1 LSDTIPIM
9 CGIMG
14 IVGKEAKIGDSR
26 LESMLFSLSKRG
38 PDDKGILRFPSCTL
52 GQTRLSILDLSGGKQ
67 PMKDN
72 SKNIAITFNGEI
84 YNYRELKKDLENS
97 GHKFSTKSDTEV
109 ILKAY
114 LKYGPDCP
122 KFLDGMFAFAIWD
135 EDKKTLFVARDRFGE
150 KPFYYAFDDSGNFIF
165 ASEIK
170 AILASG
176 KIKGEIDPQALDV
189 YLTLMYI
196 PPNMTVYKNI
206 HVLPPASSLIFKNG
220 KMEIKKYWELEK
232 KPIAISYEDA
242 KEEVKRLLKNSVENI
257 MVADVEIG
265 TMLSGGVDST
275 LVTHLAQQFSSF
287 PVKTFSVGYG
297 DYINEL
303 PFALE
308 ASQKIGTDHHTLQTT
323 ENMFTD
329 LFEVSKY
336 LDEPHAD
343 SANLAQYLVSKLASS
358 KVKVALTGDG
368 ADELFMGYGWYF
380 RQWNLSWKKNPIQKL
395 WPSPFQDY
403 LKMAQVFTPEEKKK
417 LWKKQPDK
425 STYLPEEI
433 LKADSSPFQK
443 MNDYDLFFCLP
454 GQMLSKVDRTGMM
467 NSLET
472 RCPFL
477 DRHLAEFVYNLPIEY
492 KRDKKGG
499 KLILKDILSETMPKE
514 FVYRKKQGF
523 GGPVK
528 QWLKSDTFKNK
539 ISEIF
544 LQKEARVY
552 SFFNADYIKKI
563 INDFYQGNDAKYY
576 KIWTL
581 MCLELWLEFHSQKS

>member
-1 LSDTIPIM
+1 
-9 CGIMG
+9 MG

-38 PDDKGILRFPSCTL
+38 PDDKGILRFPLCIL

-84 YNYRELKKDLENS
+84 YNYRGLKKELENS
-97 GHKFSTKSDTEV
+97 GHQFSTKSDTEV

-114 LKYGPDCP
+114 LKYGTDCP
-122 KFLDGMFAFAIWD
+122 KFLDGMFAFALWD
-135 EDKKTLFVARDRFGE
+135 EDKKTLFAARDRFGE
-150 KPFYYAFDDSGNFIF
+150 KPFFYAIDASGNFIF

-170 AILASG
+170 TILASG
-176 KIKGEIDPQALDV
+176 KIKGEIDPAALDAF
-189 YLTLMYI
+189 LTLMYI
-196 PPNMTVYKNI
+196 PPNRTVYKNI
-206 HVLPPASSLIFKNG
+206 HVLPPSSSLTLKNG
-220 KMEIKKYWELEK
+220 KLEIKKYWELEK

-265 TMLSGGVDST
+265 SMLSGGVDST
-275 LVTHLAQQFSSF
+275 LVTHLAQQYSSF
-287 PVKTFSVGYG
+287 PIKTFSVGYE
-297 DYINEL
+297 DHINEL

-308 ASQKIGTDHHTLQTT
+308 ASQKIGTDHHTMQASG
-323 ENMFTD
+323 NMLED
-329 LFEVSKY
+329 LIEVSRY
-336 LDEPHAD
+336 FDEPHAD
-343 SANLAQYLVSKLASS
+343 SSNFPQYLVSKLASS

-380 RQWNLSWKKNPIQKL
+380 RQWNLSWKKNPLQKL
-395 WPSPFQDY
+395 WPHPFLDY
-403 LKMAQVFTPEEKKK
+403 LKMARVFTPEEKKK
-417 LWKKQPDK
+417 LWKKQSDE
-425 STYLPEEI
+425 SNYLPEEI

-477 DRHLAEFVYNLPIEY
+477 DRQLAEFVYNLPIEY

-499 KLILKDILSETMPKE
+499 KLILKDILSEIMPKE

-528 QWLKSDTFKNK
+528 QWLKDEAFKK
-539 ISEIF
+539 EITELF
-544 LQKEARVY
+544 LEKEACIY
-552 SFFNADYIKKI
+552 SFFNADYVKKMMK
-563 INDFYQGNDAKYY
+563 DFYKGNDSNFY
-576 KIWTL
+576 KIWIL
-581 MCLELWLEFHSQKS
+581 LCLELWLKTRNEDTIIV

>member
-1 LSDTIPIM
+1 M

-38 PDDKGILRFPSCTL
+38 PDDKGILRFPLCTL

-84 YNYRELKKDLENS
+84 YNYRGLKKELENS
-97 GHKFSTKSDTEV
+97 GHRFSTKSDTEV

-114 LKYGPDCP
+114 LKYGTDCP
-122 KFLDGMFAFAIWD
+122 KFLDGMFAFALWD
-135 EDKKTLFVARDRFGE
+135 EDKKTLFAARDRFGE
-150 KPFYYAFDDSGNFIF
+150 KPFFYAIDASGNFIF

-176 KIKGEIDPQALDV
+176 KIKGEVDPAALDAF
-189 YLTLMYI
+189 LTLMYI
-196 PPNMTVYKNI
+196 PPNRTVYKNI
-206 HVLPPASSLIFKNG
+206 QVLPPSSSLTLKNG
-220 KMEIKKYWELEK
+220 KVKITKYWELEK

-265 TMLSGGVDST
+265 SMLSGGVDST
-275 LVTHLAQQFSSF
+275 LVTHLAQQYSSF
-287 PVKTFSVGYG
+287 PIKTFSVGYE
-297 DYINEL
+297 DHINEL

-308 ASQKIGTDHHTLQTT
+308 ASQKIGTDHHTMQATGNML
-323 ENMFTD
+323 ENLM
-329 LFEVSKY
+329 EVSRY
-336 LDEPHAD
+336 FDEPHAD
-343 SANLAQYLVSKLASS
+343 SSNFPQYLVSKLASS

-380 RQWNLSWKKNPIQKL
+380 RQWNLSWKKNPLQKL
-395 WPSPFQDY
+395 WPHPFLDY

-417 LWKKQPDK
+417 LWKKQSDE
-425 STYLPEEI
+425 SNYLPEEI

-477 DRHLAEFVYNLPIEY
+477 DRQLAEFVYNLPIEY

-499 KLILKDILSETMPKE
+499 KLILKDILSEIMPKE

-528 QWLKSDTFKNK
+528 QWLKDEAFKK
-539 ISEIF
+539 EITELF
-544 LQKEARVY
+544 LEKEACIY
-552 SFFNADYIKKI
+552 SFFNANYIRKMMR
-563 INDFYQGNDAKYY
+563 DFYKGNDSNFY

-581 MCLELWLEFHSQKS
+581 LCLELWLKTRNEDTIIV